1 MKLSKKIRLIGLS
14 AALVLLIAIGIGGG
28 IWFFSRDTEEAPGPE
43 LSGVERAGLIQE
55 GEIYQEE
62 LIWERPA
69 QGIPNVNRYKEEA
82 YLFGGDKEEIR
93 LENLLTGE
101 TEAEI
106 PTEWVADGDCVAA
119 ALNEQKD
126 ISILIKNANQQ
137 TEIKIYPYDSAKE
150 RQTFFIN
157 DMEAYLQ

>member
-1 MKLSKKIRLIGLS
+1 MNKKIRLIGMS
-14 AALVLLIAIGIGGG
+14 AALVLLLAAGIGGG
-28 IWFFSRDTEEAPGPE
+28 IWYFNRDTEEAPEPE
-43 LSGVERAGLIQE
+43 ISDVERAGLIQE

-69 QGIPNVNRYKEEA
+69 QDIPNVNRYKEEA
-82 YLFGGDKEEIR
+82 YLLGGDAEEIC

-137 TEIKIYPYDSAKE
+137 TEIKIYPNDSAKDG
-150 RQTFFIN
+150 QTFIIN
-157 DMEAYLQ
+157 DMGAYL